1 MSASSPSTSTQWHA
15 ITPQTRP
22 LSLSILELTPLALTL
37 SLTLA
42 SPSPP
47 LPAGV
52 AGVAPGSNNAG
63 LHPHSPS
70 HVHVAHTHNHAH
82 GPKHRK
88 KRHRRPESDDELT
101 AVEPDESDH
110 SGAHA
115 HAHPSHGSPLP
126 GSYPFS
132 DPGQSFKDLLSHGVV
147 VSVNG
152 QPWSRIVAHV
162 SDDETAPAEEAEEH
176 EEEDWE
182 DEYEHAGADPAAG
195 GELEE
200 GEEGVTR
207 RRPRRAR
214 FGSSAHN
221 ATRNEG
227 QGTGKKK
234 KEVIPRE
241 GKDRAVVVVYGLSP
255 GKEYEIEL
263 RVVGVSGQDDALA
276 LSNSVLIPPSPSPN
290 SGLHPRSRANS
301 LRSRSR
307 PRSRSNSIN
316 AAHHPIVPSS
326 PLSHL
331 GAHDAALLPGRITPP
346 MGNGAADILPVA
358 VPTPI
363 LSPAD
368 SQAAQMRHMIA
379 VAHAEKEHLTGQIK
393 EARRASQRA
402 EAALRVEIETVKKAI
417 EKAGTMDLRAKQKAL
432 ALQEQVKQGWAGA
445 ESAEKEIIAV
455 DEMMSEL
462 ENKLEGA
469 TIEVQE
475 VHAEWKAVRDREEG
489 VKEQDRKARSEED
502 KKLVEMAGKLD
513 KLKAKKERK
522 EAENAELELRLEEL
536 EKKREEAGRRGD
548 EEKNRRSG
556 YWQGSHWEGY
566 HHEGPGPAHRGL
578 TTHPSL
584 SNLGGSAGTGYS
596 GPGFR
601 PRQGFQPRYASAG
614 SVRPPGGSQPSPT
627 HPNAFYPVQHP
638 QPPTTSPAFRPPK
651 ASPGV
656 GTRAASGGSGS
667 ATGGPGGPGSQ
678 AGGGAG
684 TNPGAAPFHPGG
696 FYDSPSHHTTSLM
709 PPSLQ
714 HRIYLPNVRPRPAP
728 TFHPPPS
735 VLEQREAAAAAT
747 AKSTSSPT
755 TLSAPSFP
763 PLPGQ
768 QTGNSKN
775 VSVPAGPSLASI
787 VTRAV
792 LSPTSAALATQGITA
807 GGGGGPTRMSPP
819 PGAGLTQSPTYPA
832 QSPVSPTAPTHSHSH
847 GSTPTPPLPTASA
860 ASGASGGAGATRVSF
875 APPPSNSSSGE
886 FSPLSPTGPWAALRW
901 RHRRG
906 GMVGGVPV
914 VARGRP
920 RAQYMVMAKDTGRGK
935 GQGMGKG
942 RDRDTPAR
950 TGRNE
955 RRNEANRKKRACE

>member
-1 MSASSPSTSTQWHA
+1 
-15 ITPQTRP
+15 
-22 LSLSILELTPLALTL
+22 
-37 SLTLA
+37 
-42 SPSPP
+42 
-47 LPAGV
+47 
-52 AGVAPGSNNAG
+52 
-63 LHPHSPS
+63 
-70 HVHVAHTHNHAH
+70 
-82 GPKHRK
+82 
-88 KRHRRPESDDELT
+88 
-101 AVEPDESDH
+101 
-110 SGAHA
+110 
-115 HAHPSHGSPLP
+115 
-126 GSYPFS
+126 
-132 DPGQSFKDLLSHGVV
+132 
-147 VSVNG
+147 
-152 QPWSRIVAHV
+152 
-162 SDDETAPAEEAEEH
+162 
-176 EEEDWE
+176 
-182 DEYEHAGADPAAG
+182 
-195 GELEE
+195 
-200 GEEGVTR
+200 
-207 RRPRRAR
+207 
-214 FGSSAHN
+214 
-221 ATRNEG
+221 
-227 QGTGKKK
+227 
-234 KEVIPRE
+234 
-241 GKDRAVVVVYGLSP
+241 
-255 GKEYEIEL
+255 
-263 RVVGVSGQDDALA
+263 
-276 LSNSVLIPPSPSPN
+276 
-290 SGLHPRSRANS
+290 
-301 LRSRSR
+301 
-307 PRSRSNSIN
+307 
-316 AAHHPIVPSS
+316 
-326 PLSHL
+326 
-331 GAHDAALLPGRITPP
+331 
-346 MGNGAADILPVA
+346 MGNGTADILPVA

-522 EAENAELELRLEEL
+522 EAENAELESRLEEL

-556 YWQGSHWEGY
+556 YWQGGHWEGY

-584 SNLGGSAGTGYS
+584 GNLGGSAGTGYS

-601 PRQGFQPRYASAG
+601 PRGQGFQPRYASAG

-627 HPNAFYPVQHP
+627 HPSAFYPVQHP

-651 ASPGV
+651 ASPGI

-667 ATGGPGGPGSQ
+667 ATGGSGSQ

-768 QTGNSKN
+768 QTGSSKN

-807 GGGGGPTRMSPP
+807 GGGGGPTRLSPP
-819 PGAGLTQSPTYPA
+819 PGAGLPRSPTYPA

-847 GSTPTPPLPTASA
+847 GSTPTPPLPAASA

-886 FSPLSPTGPWAALRW
+886 FSPLSPTGPWAALGALGPGPGAGPAGAGVGAQNMIRMATPPGW
-901 RHRRG
+901 DGRRSPG
-906 GMVGGVPV
+906 SGSGSAPGSVHGHTQGH
-914 VARGRP
+914 
-920 RAQYMVMAKDTGRGK
+920 
-935 GQGMGKG
+935 GQGHGQGQGQGHASPHGSQVGTPGSSRKG
-942 RDRDTPAR
+942 TD
-950 TGRNE
+950 
-955 RRNEANRKKRACE
+955 